1 MKQTTFEIRQQA
13 ENMLKQA
20 IAIWR
25 QSDKND
31 YLENVE
37 NDPVFSL
44 LLTTLAY
51 QLNDIDY
58 DIEDIKSEVL
68 NDYTDMLKPYE
79 LMHAVPATAVISTR
93 PQPGVGAVTVDD
105 SYIFRLESSER
116 SFIPLLRT
124 NVLEANVASVV
135 RLDGRRWKVKLNF
148 PTPVTDISYFA
159 FAIENKAF
167 KNVKVTLGNKM
178 LRMVKPWHYDDLPLN
193 DCFSLD
199 ASMYNRAST
208 LNATSIWLDLFA
220 THNTRI
226 FCLKKSPACILP
238 EETDHI
244 ELVFEFFGLD
254 DGFHFSK
261 NELTLNP
268 IILINAEKH
277 IVNISASTPILR
289 ITGYN
294 NGPSEDQ
301 FLHMLRPSQDQ
312 IFYGTKVD
320 VRTVAGDRFNQ
331 ARLLKLIN
339 NILNKFDTDFYA
351 FIQLKK
357 QYHDT
362 VILQIREGLQQLKK
376 ACFETPANNISGTY
390 LVLSQNEA
398 ARKGKVELQ
407 VVYLTT
413 SGAFINDFLNGGC
426 SFIMPAGLD
435 SSATRLMQQPIPG
448 KNEIT
453 DEKQQAAY
461 TRYNLMTG
469 DRIVTPSDIKA
480 FCRAELLSRF
490 SITEGLID
498 SINVRHQLVES
509 NHGFGYEIWI
519 EIFIQNTPYI
529 TKHFTEKIP
538 QAELFLEKLIS
549 VRTASIFPLKV
560 NILIGEEN
568 NI

>member
-68 NDYTDMLKPYE
+68 NDYADMLKPYE
-79 LMHAVPATAVISTR
+79 IMHAIPATAVIST
-93 PQPGVGAVTVDD
+93 QPLQGVGAVTVDD
-105 SYIFRLESSER
+105 NSIFRLDNSDR
-116 SFIPLLRT
+116 TFMPLLHT
-124 NVLEANVASVV
+124 NVLEADVAAVI

-167 KNVKVTLGNKM
+167 KNVKITLGNKM
-178 LRMVKPWHYDDLPLN
+178 LRLVKPWHFDDLPLN
-193 DCFSLD
+193 DSFSLD
-199 ASMYNRAST
+199 SSLYNKTGT
-208 LNATSIWLDLFA
+208 LSATSMWLELFA

-226 FCLKKSPACILP
+226 FCIKKSNACILP

-244 ELVFEFFGLD
+244 ELVFEFFGID
-254 DGFHFSK
+254 DDFHFSK
-261 NELTLNP
+261 NEITLNP
-268 IILINAEKH
+268 IVLINAEKH
-277 IVNISASTPILR
+277 TVNISASTPIAR
-289 ITGYN
+289 ITGYGSGAN
-294 NGPSEDQ
+294 DEQ

-312 IFYGTKVD
+312 IFNNARVD
-320 VRTVAGDRFNQ
+320 VRTVAGDRINQ

-339 NILNKFDTDFYA
+339 GILNKFDTDFYA
-351 FIQLKK
+351 FIKLRK
-357 QYHDT
+357 QFHDT
-362 VILQIREGLQQLKK
+362 VIQQIKDGLQQLKK
-376 ACFETPANNISGTY
+376 ACLETPDANITGTY
-390 LVLSQNEA
+390 LVLPQSEVAQ
-398 ARKGKVELQ
+398 KGNVDLQ

-413 SGAFINDFLNGGC
+413 AGAFVNEYLNGGGG
-426 SFIMPAGLD
+426 FIVPAGLN
-435 SSATRLMQQPIPG
+435 SSYTRLIQPPILG
-448 KNEIT
+448 RNEIT

-480 FCRAELLSRF
+480 FCKAELLARF
-490 SITEGLID
+490 SISEGLID
-498 SINVRHQLVES
+498 SINVRHQLVDNS
-509 NHGFGYEIWI
+509 HGFGYEIWI
-519 EIFIQNTPYI
+519 EIFIQNTLYI

-549 VRTASIFPLKV
+549 VRTASIYPLKV
-560 NILIGEEN
+560 NIRIGEEN

>member
-13 ENMLKQA
+13 EKMLKQA

-25 QSDKND
+25 QSEHSD

-68 NDYTDMLKPYE
+68 NDYTDLLKPYE
-79 LMHAVPATAVISTR
+79 LMHAIPATAVIYTQ
-93 PQPGVGAVTVDD
+93 PQAGMGAVMLNDNSV
-105 SYIFRLESSER
+105 FRMSNTER
-116 SFIPLLRT
+116 SFVPLLQT
-124 NVLEANVASVV
+124 NVLETNITSVV
-135 RLDGRRWKVKLNF
+135 RLDGRRWKVKLSF

-159 FAIENKAF
+159 FAIRNKAF
-167 KNVKVTLGNKM
+167 KNVKVTLGNKI
-178 LRMVKPWHYDDLPLN
+178 LRLVKPWHFDDLPLN
-193 DCFSLD
+193 DCFALD
-199 ASMYNRAST
+199 ASLYNQAST
-208 LNATSIWLDLFA
+208 LSATSIWLDLFA
-220 THNTRI
+220 MHNTRI
-226 FCLKKSPACILP
+226 FCIKKSPACILP
-238 EETDHI
+238 EETESI
-244 ELVFEFFGLD
+244 ELIFEFYGTD
-254 DGFHFSK
+254 ENFHFS
-261 NELTLNP
+261 NEEITPNP
-268 IILINAEKH
+268 VVLINAEKH
-277 IVNISASTPILR
+277 ITNITASTPIVR
-289 ITGYN
+289 VTGYD
-294 NGPSEDQ
+294 NGRNEEQ

-312 IFYGTKVD
+312 IFYDTHVD
-320 VRTVAGDRFNQ
+320 VRTVAGDRYNQ

-339 NILNKFDTDFYA
+339 SILNKFDTDFYA
-351 FIQLKK
+351 FLELKK

-362 VILQIREGLQQLKK
+362 VILQIKDGLMQLKK
-376 ACFETPANNISGTY
+376 ACLETPETNVTGTY
-390 LVLSQNEA
+390 LVLPQSEVAQ
-398 ARKGKVELQ
+398 KGAVDLQ
-407 VVYLTT
+407 VTYLTT
-413 SGAFINDFLNGGC
+413 SGAFINNALSENC
-426 SFIMPAGLD
+426 SFNVPPGLD
-435 SSATRLMQQPIPG
+435 TTVTGLLQRPIPG
-448 KNEIT
+448 RNEIT

-461 TRYNLMTG
+461 TRYNIMTG
-469 DRIVTPSDIKA
+469 NRIVTPADIKA

-498 SINVRHQLVES
+498 SINVRQQLVES

>member
-13 ENMLKQA
+13 EKMLKQA

-25 QSDKND
+25 QSEHSD

-58 DIEDIKSEVL
+58 DIEDLKSEVL

-79 LMHAVPATAVISTR
+79 LMHAIPATAVVYTH
-93 PQPGVGAVTVDD
+93 PQAGLGAVKLDD
-105 SYIFRLESSER
+105 NSTFRLDNSDR
-116 SFIPLLRT
+116 TFIPLLHT
-124 NVLEANVASVV
+124 NVLEANIASVI
-135 RLDGRRWKVKLNF
+135 RLDGRRWKVKLSF
-148 PTPVTDISYFA
+148 PTPITDISGFA
-159 FAIENKAF
+159 FAIRNQAF
-167 KNVKVTLGNKM
+167 KNVKVTLGNKI
-178 LRMVKPWHYDDLPLN
+178 LRLVKPWHFDDLPLN
-193 DCFSLD
+193 DCFALD
-199 ASMYNRAST
+199 ASLYNRAST
-208 LNATSIWLDLFA
+208 LNAPSVWLDLFA

-226 FCLKKSPACILP
+226 FCVKKSSACILP
-238 EETDHI
+238 EETESI
-244 ELVFEFFGLD
+244 ELVFEFNGTDEDFR
-254 DGFHFSK
+254 FS
-261 NELTLNP
+261 NEELTLNP
-268 IILINAEKH
+268 VVLINAEKH
-277 IVNISASTPILR
+277 TVNISSSAPIVR

-294 NGPSEDQ
+294 YGHNEEQ

-312 IFYGTKVD
+312 IFYGTYVD

-339 NILNKFDTDFYA
+339 SILNKFDTDFYA
-351 FIQLKK
+351 FLELKK

-362 VILQIREGLQQLKK
+362 IIQQIKDGLQQLKK
-376 ACFETPANNISGTY
+376 ACLETPESNVTGTY
-390 LVLSQNEA
+390 LVLPQSEVTQ
-398 ARKGKVELQ
+398 KGAVDLQ
-407 VVYLTT
+407 VTYLTT
-413 SGAFINDFLNGGC
+413 SGAFVNSTLSEGC
-426 SFIMPAGLD
+426 SFTVPPGLD
-435 SSATRLMQQPIPG
+435 AIGTGLLQQPIPG
-448 KNEIT
+448 RNEIT

-461 TRYNLMTG
+461 ARYNIITG

-480 FCRAELLSRF
+480 FCRAELLSRY

-509 NHGFGYEIWI
+509 SHGFGYEIWI

-538 QAELFLEKLIS
+538 QAELFLEKLIT
-549 VRTASIFPLKV
+549 VRTATIFPLKV
-560 NILIGEEN
+560 NIRIGEEN